1 MVMDRNNRGH
11 RAKGLPRGVAGTF
24 DATAAPAGVDDVAPP
39 MTDMTPPYG
48 LMDETRKTEWADRFT
63 AGMPADR
70 RDRMRDWYLKE
81 HEYVDLG
88 PGMPPIETKRLPRIT
103 RDVWYDDTRPDP
115 AGHDG
120 TRLHD
125 AFVERN
131 MRDNAPDLGWR
142 PDAAGDP
149 YVVSY
154 PGVEAP
160 NPGIGYDRWH
170 ARGADDPDRPEHE
183 TRHYLD
189 AVRLAAVRDAQEL
202 LRARYRKR
210 LESYWNRHS
219 DRVATIGYYA
229 DR

>member
-1 MVMDRNNRGH
+1 
-11 RAKGLPRGVAGTF
+11 
-24 DATAAPAGVDDVAPP
+24 
-39 MTDMTPPYG
+39 
-48 LMDETRKTEWADRFT
+48 MDETRKTEWADRFT